1 MDDFSIAVLS
11 LAGCVFAV
19 SVAGKL
25 RGRRAYR
32 SFRDGLRE
40 TGLVPGRL
48 LPAIAAVLCW
58 AEAVI
63 AATLI
68 TAGALTAAATP
79 GAKLLAES
87 ALAAAATLT
96 AVLASGVAAVV
107 RRGTQARCACFGA
120 GAGRPIGRTHLV
132 RNLTLLAVIC
142 AGLAAVMLLTHGRPA
157 LAAAAVAAAAG
168 VLAAAVF
175 IRWEDLTELFAP
187 IPQPLAG
194 TPGVRRSGRGP
205 H

>member
-1 MDDFSIAVLS
+1 
-11 LAGCVFAV
+11 
-19 SVAGKL
+19 
-25 RGRRAYR
+25 
-32 SFRDGLRE
+32 
-40 TGLVPGRL
+40 
-48 LPAIAAVLCW
+48 LCG

-63 AATLI
+63 AAALI
-68 TAGALTAAATP
+68 TAAALTAAPAP

-96 AVLASGVAAVV
+96 AALAVGVAVVV
-107 RRGTQARCACFGA
+107 RRGTQARCACFGI
-120 GAGRPIGRTHLV
+120 GAGGPIGRAHLV

-142 AGLAAVMLLTHGRPA
+142 AGLAAVMLTHGRPA
-157 LAAAAVAAAAG
+157 VAAVAVAVAAG

-194 TPGVRRSGRGP
+194 APGVRRSGRGP

>member
-19 SVAGKL
+19 SAAGKL

-48 LPAIAAVLCW
+48 LPTIAAVLCG

-68 TAGALTAAATP
+68 TAGALTATATP

-96 AVLASGVAAVV
+96 AVLAAGVAAVV
-107 RRGTQARCACFGA
+107 RRGTKARCACFGA
-120 GAGRPIGRTHLV
+120 GAGRPIGRAHLV
-132 RNLTLLAVIC
+132 RNLILLAVIC
-142 AGLAAVMLLTHGRPA
+142 AGLAAVMLTHGRPA

-168 VLAAAVF
+168 VLAALVF